1 MNAQGSGIGD
11 LGSGPRPKKRS
22 WIPIVIGIFL
32 LFAVVAVGA
41 IVLTAMWFRES
52 MTISRS
58 SEDAATKQFE
68 DVRRKFPGQEPL
80 IQLVDGRPQYAANR
94 TSQAEPRAPLTS
106 VHVIAYDRDEGNT
119 VTFSL
124 PFWLLRMK
132 SGPIRI
138 SAYQQGWDDRGV
150 SFRVED
156 IEKHGPGIIVD
167 VTDLGSVKRQ
177 ESPHPRD
184 EGLLGFGYGDR
195 RVRGACVIQAGAP
208 LAHDRRDMIDE
219 SRVSQRQRT
228 KVAR

>member
-1 MNAQGSGIGD
+1 MNDQGSGIGD
-11 LGSGPRPKKRS
+11 QGSGPRPKKRS

-32 LFAVVAVGA
+32 LFAIVAVGA
-41 IVLTAMWFRES
+41 IALTAMWFRQNMS
-52 MTISRS
+52 VTRS
-58 SEDAATKQFE
+58 DEDAAAQQFE
-68 DVRRKFPGQEPL
+68 DVRRRFPGQEPL
-80 IQLVDGRPQYAANR
+80 IQLVDGRPQYAADR
-94 TSQAEPRAPLTS
+94 TGEAAARLPLTS

-167 VTDLGSVKRQ
+167 VAEK
-177 ESPHPRD
+177 D
-184 EGLLGFGYGDR
+184 EG
-195 RVRGACVIQAGAP
+195 RVLIWAQ
-208 LAHDRRDMIDE
+208 
-219 SRVSQRQRT
+219 
-228 KVAR
+228 